1 MRKSYGK
8 TLSGCELFMRLLLF
22 RKRAVLSVRWA
33 SAFTLIETV
42 MSMLVVGIMVAGL
55 FSLYTQSAV
64 RAEWS
69 AYSLAG
75 QMMAL
80 RGLEQT
86 RAAKWDPRASPAVDE
101 LVTANFTNAL
111 EVLDLGPN
119 GGSATYATNVT
130 TIQTISVSPPLKLI
144 EVQCTWAFPRR
155 NKTFTN
161 SVFTYRASDQ

>member
-1 MRKSYGK
+1 MRSCVY
-8 TLSGCELFMRLLLF
+8 SGSSPPRGLAR
-22 RKRAVLSVRWA
+22 
-33 SAFTLIETV
+33 AFTLVEVVVSI
-42 MSMLVVGIMVAGL
+42 LVVGIMLSGL
-55 FSLYTQSAV
+55 FTLYTQSAV

-101 LVTANFTNAL
+101 LVAANFTKVVEA
-111 EVLDLGPN
+111 LDLGPN
-119 GGSATYATNVT
+119 GDRITYATNVV
-130 TIQTISVSPPLKLI
+130 TIQTISANPPLKVI
-144 EVQCTWAFPRR
+144 SVECTWPFPRR
-155 NKTFTN
+155 NKTYTN